1 MGGGDISQQYYDV
14 ILELCRKY
22 SRGTSKIGKGPRD
35 ILTRTGKT
43 DWKWSY
49 KRRNWEYVRGFQD

>member
-35 ILTRTGKT
+35 VLTRIGKT
-43 DWKWSY
+43 IGS
-49 KRRNWEYVRGFQD
+49 GFTRVEIGNM